1 MDPSTKRQL
10 VGAAVLVALAVIFL
24 PMIFSGSGEQR
35 PESLDVPVEVP
46 PRPEGA
52 GGAAEQGRAAEQ
64 GGGQQQAGQPP
75 SIELP
80 EVDTPPAEGGSG
92 AAEAPAGGAEE
103 APSRASAAPAE
114 ERRAAAEQQPE
125 REASAGEARP
135 GGSAETDAGA
145 SSAGA
150 GDSGAGEGVSL
161 GEGDY
166 AVQVGSFRK
175 ESNARAER
183 DRIRDLGIPAYL
195 EVVEYEGETMHR
207 VRVGP
212 VMGREE
218 AEALLERVTEAAD
231 VNGFVV
237 QR

>member
-1 MDPSTKRQL
+1 
-10 VGAAVLVALAVIFL
+10 
-24 PMIFSGSGEQR
+24 
-35 PESLDVPVEVP
+35 
-46 PRPEGA
+46 
-52 GGAAEQGRAAEQ
+52 
-64 GGGQQQAGQPP
+64 
-75 SIELP
+75 
-80 EVDTPPAEGGSG
+80 
-92 AAEAPAGGAEE
+92 EAD
-103 APSRASAAPAE
+103 R
-114 ERRAAAEQQPE
+114 RRADPRLQVG
-125 REASAGEARP
+125 RRVAGEARP
-135 GGSAETDAGA
+135 GGSAETGAGA